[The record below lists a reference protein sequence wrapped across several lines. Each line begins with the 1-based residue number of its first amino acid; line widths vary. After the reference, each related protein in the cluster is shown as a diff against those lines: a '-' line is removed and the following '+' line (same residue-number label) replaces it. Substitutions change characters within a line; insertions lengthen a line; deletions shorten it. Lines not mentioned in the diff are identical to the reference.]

1 MMHGAITDDQA
12 RTLAAHVHTLR
23 PDWDVPGI
31 RAAISK
37 ARHVADAHD
46 LGAALIRYAK
56 REDMKTPGL
65 FHEDG
70 PHWRASVDVTPRVV
84 VAKCGRHPWAP
95 IPCQDCRVEADVAA
109 EIARERDGIATPAPT
124 FGITPEQAAR
134 NAAWA
139 ARCKDQL
146 DPRQKAAGERED
158 VTE

>member
-31 RAAISK
+31 RAAINK

-46 LGAALIRYAK
+46 LGAALIRYAR
-56 REDMKTPGL
+56 REDIKTPGL
-65 FHEDG
+65 FHDDG
-70 PHWRASVDVTPRVV
+70 PHWRASTDAAPRVTV
-84 VAKCGRHPWAP
+84 TKCADHGQA
-95 IPCQDCRVEADVAA
+95 IPCPSCAAWEKAGDGPQVA
-109 EIARERDGIATPAPT
+109 TT
-124 FGITPEQAAR
+124 LGITPEQAAR

-158 VTE
+158 VTG